1 MKSRINFLFSAVII
15 AALFFSAC
23 SDTREKLV
31 GVWVVEDVK
40 FDTDTS
46 KISAEQIKSAIQ
58 MQKSYH
64 YEIFEDKTMNIV
76 SGSGTFPGKWSLDPE
91 KDEIFVRLDGGELN
105 DSIKIGK
112 FENGKI
118 INRDKTEAGWVQV
131 TYEKE

>member
-1 MKSRINFLFSAVII
+1 MKQRISILFSMAIMMI
-15 AALFFSAC
+15 LFISAC
-23 SDTREKLV
+23 SETSEKLI

-76 SGSGTFPGKWSLDPE
+76 SGSGTYPGKWSLDPE
-91 KDEIFVRLDGGELN
+91 KNEIFVRLDGSELN

-112 FENGKI
+112 FEDGRI
-118 INRDKTEAGWVQV
+118 INRDKTEAGWVEV
-131 TYEKE
+131 IYEKE

>member
-1 MKSRINFLFSAVII
+1 MKSRINILFSAAIMMI
-15 AALFFSAC
+15 LLISSC
-23 SDTREKLV
+23 TETKEKLV
-31 GVWVVEDVK
+31 GTWVVEDVK

-46 KISAEQIKSAIQ
+46 KISAEQIKNAIQ

-91 KDEIFVRLDGGELN
+91 KDEIFVRLDGSELN

-118 INRDKTEAGWVQV
+118 INRDKTEAGWVEV